1 MTPVTVLTI
10 AIRKKYVSLINLDI
24 KFPDLESLKKVKLKN
39 INFLFFFHFIIKALL
54 KNPQWHEFPNNK

>member
-39 INFLFFFHFIIKALL
+39 INF
-54 KNPQWHEFPNNK
+54 